1 MGMSWRGI
9 VVVALLVCSAL
20 SPKACACPFCR
31 ADATG
36 LAAPSQAEE
45 HSLSVQVSGGIDLP
59 TAFYFRGYN
68 QATHGPI
75 LQPYLNIFTKRV
87 FDDDFVVR
95 PYVSLF
101 HSAQPDDGN
110 RMADMSD
117 VMAGATAGNGAF
129 LIDARYAFFTMN
141 QLMRSNVHEFGVKAS
156 YDVLSLF
163 KTCNCCQSPFALRPF
178 FGAYFDL
185 FDELGTEDV
194 FLNVGIEPSWRGE
207 LAGLKIGLSLP
218 TDLGLSADDYYLNAD
233 GSNAAL
239 GYFSTSLA
247 ASVLL
252 PCSGRTQW
260 FVNASIQYLHL
271 AADSVRAISSQDDL
285 CIGKV
290 GVSFVY

>member
-1 MGMSWRGI
+1 MRRLREF
-9 VVVALLVCSAL
+9 VVLMLLASGAGL
-20 SPKACACPFCR
+20 PAARACPFCR
-31 ADATG
+31 ADAAG
-36 LAAPSQAEE
+36 LAAPSEAPQD
-45 HSLSVQVSGGIDLP
+45 SLGLQYSGGIDFP

-75 LQPYLNIFTKRV
+75 LQPYLNIFSKHA
-87 FDDDFVVR
+87 FSEDIVVR

-101 HSAQPDDGN
+101 HSTQPDDQN

-117 VMAGATAGNGAF
+117 VMVGGVASSAAF
-129 LIDARYAFFTMN
+129 SVDARYAFFTMN
-141 QLMRSNVHEFGVKAS
+141 QLMRSNVHEFGIKAS
-156 YDVLSLF
+156 YDVLSLL
-163 KTCNCCQSPFALRPF
+163 KTCDCCQSPFALRPF

-207 LAGLKIGLSLP
+207 VAGLKVGLSLP
-218 TDLGLSADDYYLNAD
+218 TDWGLSADDYYLNAD

-260 FVNASIQYLHL
+260 FVNASVQYLHL
-271 AADSVRAISSQDDL
+271 AADSVRAVSPWDNL
-285 CIGKV
+285 CIGKL